1 MARRPRRHAARRPN
15 GVGAYH
21 LFLSSALKKAM
32 KGQKSPAART
42 AAFKK
47 AQAEARAAKKKGFS
61 AAMIAAAKSANVKAQ
76 AKKKTLRAKRAGK
89 ITVRTARKYAGGKVA
104 YKKMTR
110 AQRRELRAAGRRRK
124 GMVSASRRAAAAAAK
139 KVAPVRRRRVAAA
152 KAASARRGA
161 PKGGGKGVSL
171 MKQAAAAYR
180 AGKYKSMKEAL
191 KAMAGKKVVAAKPAS
206 KKPRRAK
213 APAAKPAS
221 AKAPRRAK
229 KAAASKRGGKAKA
242 PVTKAGKARRAM
254 KRNPD
259 FRGAFSGAKS
269 FLGGLANLKL
279 VGEAALAGV
288 AHGFVAPKVHD
299 LLEEYVPYSVDL
311 PMVGRVS
318 AASFSYTI
326 TGVAAGAALSAVGSA
341 FSQPMLR
348 DLGKVAA
355 VSGLVMDVVGLVQK
369 ASGSSFG
376 AIYDQGVTYGA
387 ISADGM
393 TYGEIYNDGQTYGG
407 VVADGMVEYGDVVIG
422 EYGDAMP
429 ADAEDSG
436 ADFSVAEGEA
446 MIAGPASWFQRFG
459 RAPKR
464 VMGIRSAK
472 SRHAGREGH
481 RWGWLIKLVGPE
493 KAAQIAALPPEKR
506 LRVIADLRRQA
517 VSSLANAM
525 AEQAAG
531 TTGANLLPA
540 PQDMG
545 LDLTGAPAGVGG
557 AVSYGAVYAGNGF

>member
-1 MARRPRRHAARRPN
+1 MARPLRHNAARRSN

-32 KGQKSPAART
+32 KGQKSPAARK

-47 AQAEARAAKKKGFS
+47 AQAEARAAKK
-61 AAMIAAAKSANVKAQ
+61 ANVKAQ
-76 AKKKTLRAKRAGK
+76 AKKKALSAKRGGK

-110 AQRRELRAAGRRRK
+110 AQRRELRTAGRRRK

-139 KVAPVRRRRVAAA
+139 KVAPMRRRRVAAA

-213 APAAKPAS
+213 APAAKAPRRAKAPA

-229 KAAASKRGGKAKA
+229 KAAKAVKSN
-242 PVTKAGKARRAM
+242 PRRARRAM

-259 FRGAFSGAKS
+259 FRGALSGAKS

-407 VVADGMVEYGDVVIG
+407 VVADGVVEYGDVVIG

>member
-1 MARRPRRHAARRPN
+1 MR
-15 GVGAYH
+15 
-21 LFLSSALKKAM
+21 
-32 KGQKSPAART
+32 
-42 AAFKK
+42 
-47 AQAEARAAKKKGFS
+47 
-61 AAMIAAAKSANVKAQ
+61 
-76 AKKKTLRAKRAGK
+76 
-89 ITVRTARKYAGGKVA
+89 
-104 YKKMTR
+104 
-110 AQRRELRAAGRRRK
+110 
-124 GMVSASRRAAAAAAK
+124 
-139 KVAPVRRRRVAAA
+139 
-152 KAASARRGA
+152 
-161 PKGGGKGVSL
+161 
-171 MKQAAAAYR
+171 
-180 AGKYKSMKEAL
+180 
-191 KAMAGKKVVAAKPAS
+191 
-206 KKPRRAK
+206 
-213 APAAKPAS
+213 
-221 AKAPRRAK
+221 
-229 KAAASKRGGKAKA
+229 
-242 PVTKAGKARRAM
+242 
-254 KRNPD
+254 RNPS
-259 FRGAFSGAKS
+259 FGGALSGAKS